1 MPARTPA
8 HVAQTWTSAPSSQD
22 RATDGVRPTRIFDL
36 KNDSRS
42 AHQRFPHCPVKT
54 HKDTS
59 ENLIFGG
66 IHFSP
71 LTWAFGGGEGT
82 RTLGLY
88 IAKVRLS
95 AF

>member
-36 KNDSRS
+36 KNDTRS

-59 ENLIFGG
+59 ENLNFGG
-66 IHFSP
+66 DP
-71 LTWAFGGGEGT
+71 LQPSD
-82 RTLGLY
+82 LGFWW
-88 IAKVRLS
+88 R
-95 AF
+95 